1 MELDYNKTL
10 NLPQTEF
17 PMRGN
22 LPQRE
27 PQFLNNWNELS
38 LYQKAVE
45 RNKGN
50 KPFILH
56 DGPPYAN
63 GDIHIGHALNK
74 ILKDFIVRYKLMAG
88 YYSPF
93 VPGFDTHGLPIE
105 LRVMRQLNEQ
115 GSSMSKL
122 EVRKHCREYAM
133 KYVNLQTEQFKR
145 LGLIAD
151 WDNSYKTLAS
161 DFEAEQIRVFGKMVE
176 KGYIYKGLKP
186 VYWCS
191 HCETALAEAEIEYAD
206 DPCTSIY
213 VKFNVTKDN
222 GVFEKLGV
230 PADKAYFIIWTTT
243 TWTIPANVGICLN
256 PSFEY
261 SIVKNGEEYYVI
273 ASELVESTMKDGG
286 VENYEVVATAKGEEF
301 EYCVTKHP
309 YFDRDSLIMV
319 DDYVTMETGTGCVH
333 NAPGHGLEDFEVC
346 KRYDLPMIVPVDSKG
361 RMTEEAGLG
370 LAGKTTEEAGPV
382 ILEELRNNGSLFAS
396 SRIEHQYPHC
406 WRCHEPVLFR
416 ATQQWFCSVKGFA
429 EDTVK
434 AINTVQWKPEWGK
447 ERMTSMVMDRTDWCI
462 SRQRTWGVPIPAFYC
477 KDCGKWHITPETIEA
492 VATLFEKEGSDAWY
506 IRDAAEILPE
516 GTKCPHC
523 GCTEFT
529 KEQDIMDVWFDSGS
543 SHAAVLKRRGELS
556 WPCDLYLE
564 GGDQYRGWFQ
574 SSLLT
579 AVAVWGEAPYKQVVS
594 HGWTVDDK
602 GRKMSKSQGNGIDP
616 TDVANKF
623 GADILRLL
631 FASCDYHSEVK
642 LSNDVIKQLADSY
655 RKVRNT
661 ARFILGNLYDFNP
674 DTDSVAFDELEDI
687 DKWAIN
693 RLNEVIES
701 VTNDYENYEFNGVY
715 RAIHSLCVI
724 DLSNFYLDV
733 LKDRLYVEKADSKSR
748 RAAQTT
754 IYHILSAVTRLLAPV
769 LCFTSDEIWKAL
781 PASSKVD
788 MSAVMLNDMPKAL
801 PVSFTEEDK
810 AKWSKIIAVRGDV
823 MKALEQ
829 ARTAKV
835 IGASLEACVT
845 LHAEGEQ
852 YDFLASVLGQL
863 PFVFIT
869 SDVHLEKGGNGA
881 FAGEGFSID
890 VTKADGAKCE
900 RCWSYSST
908 VGENA
913 EHPTLCARCAAIV

>member
-17 PMRGN
+17 PMRAG

-27 PQFLNNWNELS
+27 PEYLKGWNELN
-38 LYQKAVE
+38 LYEKAVA

-161 DFEAEQIRVFGKMVE
+161 EFEAEQIRVFGKMVE

-191 HCETALAEAEIEYAD
+191 HCETALAEAEIEYSD

-222 GVFEKLGV
+222 GIFAKLGV
-230 PADKAYFIIWTTT
+230 PAEKVRFIIWTTT

-256 PSFEY
+256 PAFEY
-261 SIVKNGEEYYVI
+261 SVVKNGEEYYVI

-286 VENYEVVATAKGEEF
+286 VEGYEVVATAKGEEF

-370 LAGKTTEEAGPV
+370 LAGKTTEEAGPI

-429 EDTVK
+429 EETVK

-447 ERMTSMVMDRTDWCI
+447 DRMTSMVMDRTDWCI

-477 KDCGKWHITPETIEA
+477 TECGNWHITPESIEA

-506 IRDAAEILPE
+506 IRDAAEILPA
-516 GTKCPHC
+516 GTKCAHC
-523 GCTEFT
+523 GGTEFT

-579 AVAVWGEAPYKQVVS
+579 AVAVWGESPYKQVVS

-602 GRKMSKSQGNGIDP
+602 GRKMSKSMGNGIDP

-642 LSNDVIKQLADSY
+642 LSQDVIKQLADSY

-674 DTDSVAFDELEDI
+674 NTDAVAIDELEEI
-687 DKWAIN
+687 DKWALN
-693 RLNEVIES
+693 RLNEVIA
-701 VTNDYENYEFNGVY
+701 TTLAAYEAYEFNAVY

-754 IYHILSAVTRLLAPV
+754 IYHILRAVTLLLAPV
-769 LCFTSDEIWKAL
+769 LCFTSDEIWKSL
-781 PASSKVD
+781 PASDDVD
-788 MSAVMLNDMPKAL
+788 MTAVLLNDMPKAL
-801 PVSFTEEDK
+801 PVSFTDADK
-810 AKWSKIIAVRGDV
+810 AKWDKIIAVRADV
-823 MKALEQ
+823 LKALEQ

-835 IGASLEACVT
+835 IGASL
-845 LHAEGEQ
+845 
-852 YDFLASVLGQL
+852 
-863 PFVFIT
+863 
-869 SDVHLEKGGNGA
+869 
-881 FAGEGFSID
+881 
-890 VTKADGAKCE
+890 
-900 RCWSYSST
+900 
-908 VGENA
+908 
-913 EHPTLCARCAAIV
+913 

>member
-1 MELDYNKTL
+1 MDYNKTL

-17 PMRGN
+17 PMRAG

-27 PQFLNNWNELS
+27 PEYLKGWNELN
-38 LYQKAVE
+38 LYEKAVA

-161 DFEAEQIRVFGKMVE
+161 EFEAEQIRVFGKMVE

-191 HCETALAEAEIEYAD
+191 HCETALAEAEIEYSD
-206 DPCTSIY
+206 DHCTSIY

-222 GVFEKLGV
+222 GIFAKLGV
-230 PADKAYFIIWTTT
+230 PAEKVRFIIWTTT

-256 PSFEY
+256 PAFEY
-261 SIVKNGEEYYVI
+261 SVVKNGEEYYVI

-286 VENYEVVATAKGEEF
+286 VEGYEVVATAKGEEF

-370 LAGKTTEEAGPV
+370 LAGKTTEEAGPI

-429 EDTVK
+429 EETVK

-447 ERMTSMVMDRTDWCI
+447 DRMTSMVMDRTDWCI

-477 KDCGKWHITPETIEA
+477 TKCGNWHITPESIEA

-506 IRDAAEILPE
+506 IRDAAEILPA
-516 GTKCPHC
+516 GTKCAHC
-523 GCTEFT
+523 GGTEFT

-579 AVAVWGEAPYKQVVS
+579 AVAVWGESPYKQVVS

-602 GRKMSKSQGNGIDP
+602 GRKMSKSMGNGIDP
-616 TDVANKF
+616 TDVANNF

-642 LSNDVIKQLADSY
+642 LSQDVIKQLADSY

-674 DTDSVAFDELEDI
+674 NTDAVAIDELEEI
-687 DKWAIN
+687 DKWALN
-693 RLNEVIES
+693 RLNEVIA
-701 VTNDYENYEFNGVY
+701 TTLAAYEAYEFNAVY

-754 IYHILSAVTRLLAPV
+754 IYHILRAVTLLLAPV
-769 LCFTSDEIWKAL
+769 LCFTSDEIWKSL
-781 PASSKVD
+781 PASDDVD
-788 MSAVMLNDMPKAL
+788 MTAVLLNDMPKAL
-801 PVSFTEEDK
+801 PVSFTDADK
-810 AKWSKIIAVRGDV
+810 AKWDKIIAVRADV
-823 MKALEQ
+823 LKALEQ

-845 LHAEGEQ
+845 LHAEGEE
-852 YDFLASVLGQL
+852 YAFLKSVLGVL

-869 SDVHLEKGGNGA
+869 SDVHLVEGGKGEYEATGFTVDVA
-881 FAGEGFSID
+881 KAEG
-890 VTKADGAKCE
+890 GKCE
-900 RCWSYSST
+900 RCWSYSTT
-908 VGENA
+908 VGESS